1 LYWSQLEVHFH
12 RLIQGLPINP
22 KVAKEKWR
30 SHLKRTAQAA
40 FNQAIA
46 YAGADRRAQ
55 RAIVKAEE
63 QFRFGLA
70 QILNINQSDTLTGG
84 ETNVPS

>member
-1 LYWSQLEVHFH
+1 MEAHFH
-12 RLIQGLPINP
+12 RLIQDLPGDP
-22 KVAKEKWR
+22 EAAKEKWR
-30 SHLKRTAQAA
+30 AHLKRVARAA

-84 ETNVPS
+84 ETNVPI